1 MRVDIDKGCRMN
13 KRRIISKIR
22 NILRPLKWFYPGMK
36 VKRWL
41 FLSFIG
47 VIFIVA
53 GGQYFSE
60 PTVVFRVVG
69 IIFIFLGIGIILL
82 GMLKM
87 VASFITIFLPRG
99 GQELVDIVY
108 QERHLSK
115 GHRIAAIGGG
125 TGLSVLL
132 HGLKRYTSNISAIVT
147 VADEGGSSGRLRKD
161 FGILPPGD
169 IRNCLV
175 ALADTEPLMS
185 DLFQYRFNES
195 SPLKGHS
202 FGNIFLLA
210 MSKVTKDFEEA
221 VRESSKILAIKGEVI
236 PSTLERVRLLAELED
251 GSKEL
256 GETHVSESPKPIK
269 RISLIPSRCKATN
282 SAIEAINNAE
292 AIIFGPGSLYTSVIP
307 NLLVDG
313 VSEAINKSKAIKIY
327 ICNVMTQHGE
337 TDNYNASEHI
347 KALLNNTRIG
357 LLDYVIVNNAT
368 PPDELLSKYDK
379 QKAYPVEADTDNIK
393 AMGINVVEENVIDT
407 RDYVRHNP
415 YRLAKVI
422 EDIISIAKIEAVH
435 ER

>member
-1 MRVDIDKGCRMN
+1 MN

-22 NILRPLKWFYPGMK
+22 NILRPLKWFYPGMR

-53 GGQYFSE
+53 GGQYFSG
-60 PTVVFRVVG
+60 PTVIFQVIG
-69 IIFIFLGIGIILL
+69 ISFIFLGIGIILL

-87 VASFITIFLPRG
+87 VASFITIFLPERER
-99 GQELVDIVY
+99 ELVDIVY
-108 QERHLSK
+108 QKRHLSR
-115 GHRIAAIGGG
+115 GHRIAVIGGG

-147 VADEGGSSGRLRKD
+147 VADEGGSSGELRKD

-185 DLFQYRFNES
+185 NLFQYRFDQS

-221 VRESSKILAIKGEVI
+221 VKESSKILAISGEVI
-236 PSTLERVRLLAELED
+236 PSTLEKVRLLAELED

-269 RISLIPSRCKATN
+269 RISLIPQHCKATN
-282 SAIEAINNAE
+282 SAIEAIKTAE
-292 AIIFGPGSLYTSVIP
+292 AIILGPGSLYTSVIP
-307 NLLVDG
+307 NLLADG
-313 VSEAINKSKAIKIY
+313 ISEAIFKSKAIKIY
-327 ICNVMTQHGE
+327 VCNVMSQPGE
-337 TDNYNASEHI
+337 TDNYNASDHI
-347 KALLNNTRIG
+347 KALLNNAKIG
-357 LLDYVIVNNAT
+357 SVDYVIVNNAT
-368 PPDELLSKYDK
+368 PPDELLSKYK
-379 QKAYPVEADTDNIK
+379 EKGAYPVKPDADNIK
-393 AMGINVVEENVIDT
+393 AMGITVVEDNVMDAK
-407 RDYVRHNP
+407 DYVRHNP

-422 EDIISIAKIEAVH
+422 EDIISLAKIEAVH
-435 ER
+435 ERE